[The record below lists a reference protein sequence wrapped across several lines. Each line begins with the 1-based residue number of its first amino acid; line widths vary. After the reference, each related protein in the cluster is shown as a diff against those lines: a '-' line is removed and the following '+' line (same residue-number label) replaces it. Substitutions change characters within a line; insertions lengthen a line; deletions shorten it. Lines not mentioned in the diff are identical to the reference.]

1 MLDLAVILCRCF
13 LNIEYD
19 CSMWISHIQCK
30 FMDLFFLLVSV
41 QIYGLYFVLCS
52 RVISGSDDSGPVD
65 LSGIHGT

>member
-1 MLDLAVILCRCF
+1 MIAQCG
-13 LNIEYD
+13 Y
-19 CSMWISHIQCK
+19 ISHSVQIYGS
-30 FMDLFFLLVSV
+30 FFLLVSV